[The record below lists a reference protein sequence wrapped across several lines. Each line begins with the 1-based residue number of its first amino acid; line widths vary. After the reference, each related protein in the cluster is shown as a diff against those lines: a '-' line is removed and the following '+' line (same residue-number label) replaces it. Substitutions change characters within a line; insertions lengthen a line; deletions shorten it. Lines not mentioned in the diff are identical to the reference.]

1 MEFINTKIITM
12 VTEQGMEN
20 IGGKR
25 NESGAGTQGASTVSI
40 MYFLKYVVGSQGVLS
55 VFYTL

>member
-1 MEFINTKIITM
+1 M

-40 MYFLKYVVGSQGVLS
+40 MYFLKYVVDSQGVLS